1 MPDRGES
8 RASEKFECLSPPIMK
23 GNQAVPPPEAFLN
36 QKENFAREKQGKG
49 AFPKKE
55 SFKNK
60 PKASRNGFAPP
71 PTSIG
76 VQQVNQGV
84 IQQLGLVQ

>member
-1 MPDRGES
+1 
-8 RASEKFECLSPPIMK
+8 MK

-36 QKENFAREKQGKG
+36 QKENFAREKQGLG

-60 PKASRNGFAPP
+60 QKGSRNGFAPP

-76 VQQVNQGV
+76 V
-84 IQQLGLVQ
+84 